1 MWITYAKRPLI
12 IVELQHAIAVKFGKS
27 ELDEKSQPD
36 IEDIV
41 SVCAGLVTV
50 NKESQIIR
58 LVHYIAQEYFE
69 RTESQSRWFPNAQ
82 TDITKICITYLSFR
96 QFVNGFCQTDDEFE
110 ERLQSNKLYD
120 YASHNWGY
128 HARAAS
134 MLIPEVNSFLERK
147 AQVESSIQALLAVK
161 WYSSDSEYSQRF
173 PKEMT
178 GLHLA
183 AYFGVEAVVKLL
195 LEDVNSKASDGQT
208 PLHWASKSGHL
219 ETAQLLLE
227 KGANI
232 NTADKAGLTPLHLA
246 SQNGHVKVAQ
256 LLAAAQD
263 LRRGLI

>member
-1 MWITYAKRPLI
+1 
-12 IVELQHAIAVKFGKS
+12 
-27 ELDEKSQPD
+27 
-36 IEDIV
+36 
-41 SVCAGLVTV
+41 
-50 NKESQIIR
+50 
-58 LVHYIAQEYFE
+58 
-69 RTESQSRWFPNAQ
+69 
-82 TDITKICITYLSFR
+82 
-96 QFVNGFCQTDDEFE
+96 
-110 ERLQSNKLYD
+110 
-120 YASHNWGY
+120 
-128 HARAAS
+128 

-227 KGANI
+227 KGADVNAI
-232 NTADKAGLTPLHLA
+232 DRTIRTPLHWASQNGHLETAQLLLEKGANVNTADKAGLTPLHLA